1 MENEEK
7 KLLQEEVENVRKSM
21 RSLGYQH
28 KFWQRKAAVDG
39 RAGVLQAYA
48 QITGNMTATAE
59 YLKFLEDLLNEDAKG
74 TTTTNKGEG
83 SL

>member
-1 MENEEK
+1 MEKDDK
-7 KLLQEEVENVRKSM
+7 KFLQEEIENVKKSV

-28 KFWQRKAAVDG
+28 KFWQRKAAIDG

-48 QITGNMTATAE
+48 QITGNMTATTE
-59 YLKFLEDLLNEDAKG
+59 YLTFLETLLKEDGKG
-74 TTTTNKGEG
+74 TQIEQPGKG